1 MTTIKKDFVAIVELL
16 EANKGKKVKEILEQ
30 VLELASAKTTRT
42 FFKNEA
48 GEVTVVYCYYH
59 KKFEVVAKADYGQ
72 KAGTPSGLNSMCK
85 EGVNQWTKQQRI
97 AKLAREALLNEV
109 ASGTVQ
115 PSDLAFKLAEIDA
128 DKSIIVARQDNH
140 GFDSLEEALANI

>member
-1 MTTIKKDFVAIVELL
+1 MTAIKKDFVAIVELL
-16 EANKGKKVKEILEQ
+16 EANKGKKVKDILEQ

-59 KKFEVVAKADYGQ
+59 KKFEIVAKADYGQ

-97 AKLAREALLNEV
+97 AKLAREALLNEI

-115 PSDLAFKLAEIDA
+115 PSDLTFKLAEIDA
-128 DKSIIVARQDNH
+128 ERLSIVARQDNH
-140 GFDSLEEALANI
+140 GFDSLDEALASI